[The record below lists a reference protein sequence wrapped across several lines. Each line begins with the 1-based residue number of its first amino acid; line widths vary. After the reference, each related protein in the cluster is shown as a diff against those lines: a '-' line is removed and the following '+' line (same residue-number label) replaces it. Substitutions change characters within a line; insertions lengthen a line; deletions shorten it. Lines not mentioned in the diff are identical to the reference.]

1 MMIEDLIVG
10 IAEEEEGAITVE
22 EEVMIT
28 IEITTGTEIMIV
40 VVGKFRLLFID
51 CFLTYNSRDSYLNY
65 DLNASL

>member
-1 MMIEDLIVG
+1 MMIEGLIVG

-40 VVGKFRLLFID
+40 VVGKFRLFFID
-51 CFLTYNSRDSYLNY
+51 CILT
-65 DLNASL
+65 